1 LDRAIEQ
8 LRDRD
13 GLKVFQRLA
22 GRTLVAVDGTEY
34 FCSQKLSCPQCL
46 TPERGNG
53 KSEQYHAIRQH
64 VLWLRGAGPGSSDL
78 YSSGPITAFKTI
90 VPSLPAQG
98 AKV

>member
-34 FCSQKLSCPQCL
+34 FCSQK
-46 TPERGNG
+46 TE
-53 KSEQYHAIRQH
+53 
-64 VLWLRGAGPGSSDL
+64 
-78 YSSGPITAFKTI
+78 
-90 VPSLPAQG
+90 LPA
-98 AKV
+98 VSNP